1 MAKQKEDIYEGF
13 KEFYKERISQV
24 GSRGSSCCGPGKKAA
39 TGLAPLIGYS
49 DEDLE
54 SIPNEA
60 AGALFGCG
68 NPLAFSEVKEGEA
81 VLDLGSGAGIDCFLA
96 AKKVG
101 ESGRVIGLDMTKEMI
116 DEARRNA
123 DKGGYTNVEFVLGRN
138 EEMPVESSSVDWV
151 ISNCVINLSPE
162 KERVFAEAF
171 RVLKAGGRLL
181 ISDMV
186 AENIPDSLKE
196 DLALWAGCVAGAVS
210 EDAYMQLIRDA
221 GFKDVVVVDRADLRK
236 SPEHDSLRISS
247 IRVGAV
253 KAGGSV
259 EGPKKTKK
267 TKKTKRTRDVLDAET
282 QMLIAIGSAVAAG
295 CVPCL
300 ETLIAKAHEE
310 GIDEKKLRAAART
323 GQFVKDKPAAQMK
336 ALSDRLLGTHLLSAA
351 DKGSACCPPE
361 VGQATE
367 ATNEVVAN
375 TAGGGCGCG

>member
-1 MAKQKEDIYEGF
+1 MAKQKEEIYEGV
-13 KEFYKERISQV
+13 KEFYKERISKV
-24 GSRGSSCCGPGKKAA
+24 GSGGSSCCGPGKTAA

-60 AGALFGCG
+60 AGASFGCG
-68 NPLAFSEVKEGEA
+68 NPLAFSEVQEGQT

-96 AKKVG
+96 SKKVG

-116 DEARRNA
+116 DEARLNA
-123 DKGGYTNVEFVLGRN
+123 EKGGYTNVEFVQGRN

-162 KERVFAEAF
+162 KDRVFAETF
-171 RVLKAGGRLL
+171 RVLKPGGRLL

-196 DLALWAGCVAGAVS
+196 DLVSWAGCVAGAVS
-210 EDAYMQLIRDA
+210 EDTYLQLIRDA
-221 GFKDVVVVDRADLRK
+221 GFEDVAVVDRADFRK
-236 SPEHDSLRISS
+236 SQEPGSLRISS
-247 IRVGAV
+247 IRVGAL
-253 KAGGSV
+253 KAGGST
-259 EGPKKTKK
+259 ETPKESKLTQG
-267 TKKTKRTRDVLDAET
+267 VLDVET
-282 QMLIAIGSAVAAG
+282 QLLVAIGSAVAAG

-300 ETLIAKAHEE
+300 ETLVAKAHTE
-310 GIDEKKLRAAART
+310 GIDEKKLRAAAMT

-336 ALSDRLLGTHLLSAA
+336 ALSDRLLGTHLVSAA

-361 VGQATE
+361 VGEAAGTSPEVGAKAT
-367 ATNEVVAN
+367 
-375 TAGGGCGCG
+375 GGGCGCS